1 MKALQAQLSQSEDQI
16 SANINESKAMHD
28 HIVKIKDIS
37 KFFVTK
43 SGSLELFTN
52 VNIKFAPST
61 SYALIGESGVGKSTL
76 LHIASGLEK
85 PSSGEVFF
93 GEQNF
98 WGLRASKQSLLRLSE
113 TAIIFQQYNLIPC
126 LNVRENI
133 EFQARIN
140 KKYDGKYIKEII
152 EDLRLTRLL
161 EEWPESLSGGEQQ
174 RVAIARALAAK
185 PKILFAD
192 EPTGSL
198 DEKNSELVLDMLLN
212 INKKY
217 NTSLVVIT
225 HSLSIA
231 SKLEKCMELKAR
243 KVSDK

>member
-1 MKALQAQLSQSEDQI
+1 MSNHILKIEGV
-16 SANINESKAMHD
+16 SK
-28 HIVKIKDIS
+28 S
-37 KFFVTK
+37 FYTQT
-43 SGSLELFTN
+43 GPTELFTN
-52 VNIKFAPST
+52 VNITFSPST

-85 PSSGEVFF
+85 PSNGGVFF
-93 GEQNF
+93 GGKNF
-98 WGLRASKQSLLRLSE
+98 WKLKPSDQSKLRLNE

-133 EFQARIN
+133 EFQSRIN
-140 KKYDGKYIKEII
+140 NKHNIRYINNII
-152 EDLRLTRLL
+152 EDLKLSKLL
-161 EEWPESLSGGEQQ
+161 EEWPENLSGGEQQ
-174 RVAIARALAAK
+174 RVAIARALAAQ

-198 DEKNSELVLDMLLN
+198 DEKNSKLVLDMLLD

-217 NTSLVVIT
+217 NTILVMVT

-231 SKLEKCMELKAR
+231 SKLEVCLELKSK
-243 KVSDK
+243 KVSEK